1 MKKDIN
7 DELQNKNIIRVLEH
21 NFYDVSEIE
30 MLFFQIRKL
39 LIKRYFGV
47 KLKKRLI
54 WTAILG
60 PNFQFDRVMF
70 VISEKK

>member
-30 MLFFQIRKL
+30 MLFF
-39 LIKRYFGV
+39 
-47 KLKKRLI
+47 
-54 WTAILG
+54 
-60 PNFQFDRVMF
+60 PNQKT
-70 VISEKK
+70 SH

>member
-30 MLFFQIRKL
+30 MLFFSKSE
-39 LIKRYFGV
+39 
-47 KLKKRLI
+47 
-54 WTAILG
+54 
-60 PNFQFDRVMF
+60 NFSLND
-70 VISEKK
+70 ISASN